1 MTEDANIVMCASSD
15 DAPPRENRIAL
26 KNSRGR
32 FAIALLAFSFA
43 FVLIGG
49 RLATLGIL
57 KPADLGI
64 AGLHDL
70 GTSIHRPDI
79 VDRQGRLLATDI
91 RAASLYVDPGR
102 VIDMDELI
110 EQVSI
115 VLPKV
120 DGKALRQKI
129 EKGRRFVWVSREITP
144 QQQAE
149 IHELGIPG
157 LAFADEHRRIYP
169 AGNVASH
176 VLGHVDIDNHGLA
189 GMEKYIDRNPQLMLA
204 GEQRDGERP
213 QVKLSLD
220 LGAQHALRDE
230 LGKAMKE
237 FQAKAAAGLV
247 MDVKSGEIVAMSSL
261 PDYNPN
267 RREQA
272 LDKDRYNR
280 IMAGVF
286 ELGSVFKIFTTA
298 AALDEGIVNLQG
310 GYDATNPI
318 RVGRFAISDYHPK
331 RRWLSVPEI
340 FIYSSNIGTAKM
352 ALDLGVERH
361 KAFLSRIGFLGRIS
375 CELGDTA
382 FPIVPADWKPINTM
396 TISYGHGISITPL
409 QMAAGASI
417 LLNGGYG
424 VQPTLLLKSRED
436 ALAEAPKL
444 LSGATSD
451 IMRKL
456 MRLNVEQGT
465 ARKADAEGYR
475 VGGKTGTAEKVEN
488 GRYIKSALLTSFV
501 GMFPADD
508 PQYVVLTVID
518 EPQRM
523 KHSHGFA
530 TAGWNAAPVT
540 KRIIERI
547 APLLGIQPKF
557 DQAPIG
563 DPNNLLV
570 SYR

>member
-1 MTEDANIVMCASSD
+1 MPAPSIA
-15 DAPPRENRIAL
+15 DAPREDRIAMQR
-26 KNSRGR
+26 NRGR
-32 FAIALLAFSFA
+32 FAIAAAAFAFA

-49 RLATLGIL
+49 RLVTLGVL

-79 VDRQGRLLATDI
+79 VDRHGRLLATDI
-91 RAASLYVDPGR
+91 RSASLYADPGR
-102 VIDMDELI
+102 VIDLDELI
-110 EQVSI
+110 EQVST
-115 VLPKV
+115 VLPKI
-120 DGKALRQKI
+120 DRKGLRAKI
-129 EKGRRFVWVSREITP
+129 ENGRRFVWVQRELSP
-144 QQQAE
+144 KQQAE
-149 IHELGIPG
+149 IHELGVPG
-157 LAFADEHRRIYP
+157 LGFVEEHRRVYP

-189 GMEKYIDRNPQLMLA
+189 GIEKYIDRNPHLTLGA
-204 GEQRDGERP
+204 EKTKAERP

-220 LGAQHALRDE
+220 LGAQHAVRDE
-230 LGKAMKE
+230 LRKAMTE
-237 FQAKAAAGLV
+237 FEAKAAAAIV
-247 MDVKSGEIVAMSSL
+247 MDVKSGEIVAMASL

-267 RREQA
+267 RREEA
-272 LDKDRYNR
+272 LHQDRYNR
-280 IMAGVF
+280 VMAGVF
-286 ELGSVFKIFTTA
+286 ELGSIFKIFTTA
-298 AALDEGIVNLQG
+298 AALDEGVVGLQG
-310 GYDATNPI
+310 GYDATHPI
-318 RVGRFAISDYHPK
+318 RVGRHSISDFHPK

-352 ALDLGVERH
+352 AVDLGVDRH
-361 KAFLSRIGFLGRIS
+361 REFLRRIGFLGRIS

-417 LLNGGYG
+417 LMNGGYG
-424 VQPTLLLKSRED
+424 VQPTLLMRSREE
-436 ALAEAPKL
+436 AMAEAPKL
-444 LSGATSD
+444 ISGATSD
-451 IMRKL
+451 VMRRL

-465 ARKADAEGYR
+465 AKKSDAVGYR

-488 GRYIKSALLTSFV
+488 GRYSHSALLTSFV
-501 GMFPADD
+501 GVFPSDA
-508 PQYVVLTVID
+508 PEYVVLTILD

-523 KHSHGFA
+523 KHTHGFA

-540 KRIIERI
+540 RRIVERI
-547 APLLGIQPKF
+547 APLLGIAPKF
-557 DQAPIG
+557 ESPDIN

-570 SYR
+570 SFR